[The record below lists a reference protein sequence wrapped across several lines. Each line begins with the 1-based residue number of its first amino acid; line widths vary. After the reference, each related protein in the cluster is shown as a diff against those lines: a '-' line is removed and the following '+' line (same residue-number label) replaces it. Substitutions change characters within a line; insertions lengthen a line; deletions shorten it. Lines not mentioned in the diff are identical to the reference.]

1 MSTSLIKFSQG
12 ATVGTSGWAFAA
24 VTGSAVTIVNND
36 NTGVSSWQ
44 IELVDVPSGSVLSTG
59 VIAHNDT
66 GSTPTITVT
75 PDVEGG
81 CYRIVL
87 KVWNSIN
94 RVGSPTDTDIRNIVV
109 LDIRGFASPPSQI
122 WPLPLPST
130 ASGMPGNKPNELN
143 LNGQERG
150 YAGSGTDGLLDQ
162 RFNYPVLTNI
172 NVSAGTTSRNLSAL
186 VFSNANSVSFG
197 LNGITLTASINAPAQ
212 TIQTQNV
219 VVPSAGTQ
227 TATSGT
233 IIFSN
238 ANGMSF
244 GMANSSV
251 VTASYTVPTVPTRT
265 VRQLMWPESPWQT
278 NFTVSNASF
287 SLQHFN
293 AKLDIVV
300 SQANLL
306 MALNGNSNSSGALNI
321 SIGIYTM
328 NGSTLSLASSNSR
341 QVSWTSGSQT
351 NSSSVYGGVSGTR
364 YRTVGVGNWNVTAGD
379 YMLGMWFQTTNNGT
393 WLAFGSEGP
402 TIVGAQDTN
411 ETQIY
416 LNGYSASSYTTGM
429 IGSINVTNTNYVRT
443 GGDALKHPGVIF
455 LGSL

>member
-12 ATVGTSGWAFAA
+12 ATVGTSGWAFVAT
-24 VTGSAVTIVNND
+24 TGSAVTVVNNN

-44 IELVDVPSGSVLSTG
+44 IELVDVPSGSSVATG
-59 VIAHNDT
+59 IIAFDDT
-66 GSTPTITVT
+66 GSTPTITIT
-75 PDVEGG
+75 PDVAGG
-81 CYRIVL
+81 CYRVVL
-87 KVWNSIN
+87 KTWSAID
-94 RVGSPTDTDIRNIVV
+94 RVGAPTDTDIRNIVV
-109 LDIRGFASPPSQI
+109 LDARGFASPPSQI
-122 WPLPLPST
+122 WPIPLPPT

-143 LNGQERG
+143 INGQERG
-150 YAGSGTDGLLDQ
+150 YAGAGTDGLLDQ
-162 RFNYPVLTNI
+162 RFNYPVITNVNI
-172 NVSAGTTSRNLSAL
+172 SAGTTSGNMSAF
-186 VFSNANSVSFG
+186 VFSNSNNVSFG
-197 LNGITLTASINAPAQ
+197 LNGSTLTATVNVPSQ
-212 TIQTQNV
+212 TVQTQNI

-233 IIFSN
+233 IVFSN
-238 ANGMSF
+238 SNGMSF
-244 GMANSSV
+244 GMSLSSV
-251 VTASYTVPTVPTRT
+251 ITASYTVPSRT
-265 VRQLMWPESPWQT
+265 VKQLVWPESPWQT
-278 NFTVSNASF
+278 NFTISNASF

-293 AKLDIVV
+293 AKLDILV

-321 SIGIYTM
+321 SMGIYTM
-328 NGSTLSLASSNSR
+328 NGSVMSLASSNSR

-364 YRTVGVGNWNVTAGD
+364 YRTVGIGNWNITAGD

-402 TIVGAQDTN
+402 TIVGAQDSN